1 MARATFFEIG
11 FFRGKSSA
19 YIGAILED
27 QGAGKL
33 TTIDRLT
40 AARLTEPNIH
50 TLIGELGLSHRV
62 EPIFAHRSFTWE
74 LSRLMRMD
82 PMPRFDLCYF
92 DGGHTWD
99 DTGFGFT
106 LVNYLLKPGGV
117 IVFDDIDW
125 TISGSKA
132 YRRDSELMARFS
144 EDERACQSVRLVWD
158 ILVPRMGY
166 TRIEEIPLAGWAV
179 AQKPEGAE
187 PVLPPAPVPI
197 RADRPGGR
205 APRAAPSLTDDRRMS
220 VSVKTCPWPGDI
232 RGAGPSGGGPPL
244 RPPCCARGRRG
255 RGRRRR
261 SRRPGRPPAP
271 APRCSIPGSSGWNAR
286 PSSGP
291 HSAAGP

>member
-1 MARATFFEIG
+1 MSTIETEAGPSTSAPDSALDLEKSSNFERVTEQFSHVRYMNESRARIMRDLIHRHGARDILEIG

-40 AARLTEPNIH
+40 ADRLPEPNIH
-50 TLIGELGLSHRV
+50 TLIRELGLSHRV

-132 YRRDSELMARFS
+132 YRRDSELMAQFS
-144 EDERACQSVRLVWD
+144 KDERACQSVRLVWD
-158 ILVPRMGY
+158 TLVPRMGY
-166 TRIEEIPLAGWAV
+166 TQVEEISSAGWAV
-179 AQKPEGAE
+179 AQKPGG
-187 PVLPPAPVPI
+187 PI
-197 RADRPGGR
+197 RD
-205 APRAAPSLTDDRRMS
+205 
-220 VSVKTCPWPGDI
+220 
-232 RGAGPSGGGPPL
+232 
-244 RPPCCARGRRG
+244 
-255 RGRRRR
+255 
-261 SRRPGRPPAP
+261 
-271 APRCSIPGSSGWNAR
+271 
-286 PSSGP
+286 
-291 HSAAGP
+291 

>member
-1 MARATFFEIG
+1 MSTIETEAGPSTSAPDSALDLEKSSNFERVTEQFSHVRYMNESRARIMRDLIHRHGARDILEIG

-40 AARLTEPNIH
+40 ADRLPEPNIH
-50 TLIGELGLSHRV
+50 TLIRELGLSHRV

-74 LSRLMRMD
+74 LSKLMRMD
-82 PMPRFDLCYF
+82 PTPRFDLCYF

-125 TISGSKA
+125 SIGGSPA
-132 YRRDSELMARFS
+132 YKRDPELMGRFS

-158 ILVPRMGY
+158 TLVPRMGY
-166 TRIEEIPLAGWAV
+166 TRIEEIPSAGWAV
-179 AQKPEGAE
+179 ARKGAE
-187 PVLPPAPVPI
+187 TGTPPASS
-197 RADRPGGR
+197 
-205 APRAAPSLTDDRRMS
+205 APT
-220 VSVKTCPWPGDI
+220 G
-232 RGAGPSGGGPPL
+232 
-244 RPPCCARGRRG
+244 
-255 RGRRRR
+255 
-261 SRRPGRPPAP
+261 
-271 APRCSIPGSSGWNAR
+271 N
-286 PSSGP
+286 
-291 HSAAGP
+291 